1 AKPGEGGELPGH
13 KVSDAIGKTRKST
26 PGVGLISP
34 PPHHDIYSIEDLKQ
48 LIYDLKCSNPRS
60 RVSVKLVSEV
70 GVGIVAS
77 GVAKAKADHI
87 LISGHDGGTGAS
99 RWTSIKY
106 AGLPWELGLAET
118 HQTLVLNDLRGRVI
132 VQTDGQ
138 IRTGRDV
145 AIACLL
151 GAEEWGFATTPLIA
165 LGCIMMRKCHL
176 NTCPVGIATQDP
188 ELRKKFDGQPE
199 HVINFFYYI
208 AEECRQIM
216 AKLGFRKIND
226 MVGRTDKLKVNESL
240 RNAKTANI
248 DLTPILT
255 PAFTLRPGVATHN
268 VLKQDHKLYIRL
280 DNKLIDESE
289 PALTKRKKVEI
300 DCEIL
305 NTDRALGT
313 TLSNHISKKF
323 GEHGLPDDTIHVRI
337 KGSAGQSFGAFLAS
351 GVTLELE
358 GDCNDYVGKGLS
370 GGRIIVYPPKVST
383 FKSEENIIVGNV
395 CLYGATSGQAF
406 FRGIAAERFCVRNS
420 GAIAVVE
427 GVGDH
432 GCEYMTGGRV
442 LVLGPTGRNF
452 AAGMSGG
459 IAYVLDITQDFR
471 TKCNKE
477 MVDLETVND
486 PEEISFL
493 RNLIEDHRH
502 YTQSEV
508 ADRILKNFNQV
519 LPLIVKIMP
528 VDYKAV
534 LEKQKRLAEEA
545 QKKKEQ
551 PPLPQISV
559 KKEAEPSVVDIED
572 SMVDEEAAKKR
583 AETLDKV
590 RGFMKYKRKVDNY
603 RNPVKRIKDWKEIN
617 ARLNDAQLKV
627 QAARCMDC
635 GVPFCQSDS
644 GCPIGN
650 IIPKWNDLSIECAI
664 IDKGFEM
671 GWIIPNPPAI
681 RTGKKVAIIGSG
693 PAGLAAA
700 DQLNKAGHTVTIYDR
715 NDRFGG
721 LLMYGIP
728 NMKLDKKTVQRR
740 IDLLAQEGIKFVAN
754 AHVGVN
760 VDATKVRLENDA
772 LIVATGATWP
782 RDLPIP
788 NRNLDG
794 IYFAMEYLQLNTQS
808 LLDSNL
814 QNGKYIDAKDKNVIV
829 IGGGDTGCDCIGTA
843 VRHGAKSVVNFE
855 LLPEPPAKRAND
867 NPWPQFPRVFKVDY
881 GHAEVQMQFGKDPRE
896 YCVLSKEF
904 VSDGNGKVKDWSK
917 DASGRWVMK
926 EIPGTE
932 QFFQADLVFLAMGFL
947 GPEDKLLNSLGLKI
961 DQRKNIETPKG
972 RYSTAV
978 PGVFAAGDCR
988 RGQSLIVWGIN
999 EGRQAARE
1007 VDQYLMGNTI
1017 LPVSGGIKQ

>member
-1 AKPGEGGELPGH
+1 
-13 KVSDAIGKTRKST
+13 
-26 PGVGLISP
+26 
-34 PPHHDIYSIEDLKQ
+34 
-48 LIYDLKCSNPRS
+48 
-60 RVSVKLVSEV
+60 
-70 GVGIVAS
+70 
-77 GVAKAKADHI
+77 
-87 LISGHDGGTGAS
+87 
-99 RWTSIKY
+99 
-106 AGLPWELGLAET
+106 
-118 HQTLVLNDLRGRVI
+118 
-132 VQTDGQ
+132 
-138 IRTGRDV
+138 
-145 AIACLL
+145 
-151 GAEEWGFATTPLIA
+151 
-165 LGCIMMRKCHL
+165 
-176 NTCPVGIATQDP
+176 
-188 ELRKKFDGQPE
+188 
-199 HVINFFYYI
+199 
-208 AEECRQIM
+208 
-216 AKLGFRKIND
+216 
-226 MVGRTDKLKVNESL
+226 
-240 RNAKTANI
+240 TANI

-289 PALTKRKKVEI
+289 PALTKKQKVEI
-300 DCEIL
+300 DCGIL

-313 TLSNHISKKF
+313 TLSNHISKRY
-323 GEHGLPDDTIHVRI
+323 GEHGLSDGTIHVKI

-358 GDCNDYVGKGLS
+358 GDANDYVGKGLS
-370 GGRIIVYPPKVST
+370 GGHLIVYPPKVST

-395 CLYGATSGQAF
+395 CLYGATSGKAF

-420 GAIAVVE
+420 GAVAVVE

-442 LVLGPTGRNF
+442 VVLGSTGRNF

-459 IAYVLDITQDFR
+459 IAYVLDISQDFK
-471 TKCNKE
+471 TKCNTE

-486 PEEISFL
+486 PEEVSFL
-493 RNLIEDHRH
+493 RGLIEDYRH
-502 YTQSEV
+502 YTKSEI
-508 ADRILKNFNQV
+508 ADRVLKNFNQV
-519 LPLIVKIMP
+519 LPRFVKIIP

-545 QKKKEQ
+545 LKKKEQ
-551 PPLPQISV
+551 PPLSQTSV
-559 KKEAEPSVVDIED
+559 KVEPSVVDIED
-572 SMVDEEAAKKR
+572 SMVDEEAAKKKS
-583 AETLDKV
+583 EILDKV

-603 RNPVKRIKDWKEIN
+603 RNPLKRIKDWKEIN
-617 ARLNDAQLKV
+617 ARLNDSQLKV

-650 IIPKWNDLSIECAI
+650 IIPKWNDLVFKNQWLDALNRLMMTNNFPEFTGRVCPAPCEGACVLGINELPVSIKSIECAI

-671 GWIIPNPPAI
+671 GWIVPNPPSI

-693 PAGLAAA
+693 PAGLSAA

-760 VDATKVRLENDA
+760 VDAAKIRLENDA

-814 QNGKYIDAKDKNVIV
+814 QNGKYIDAKDKHVIV

-843 VRHGAKSVVNFE
+843 MRHGAKSIVNFE
-855 LLPEPPAKRAND
+855 LLPEPPTKRAVD

-881 GHAEVQMQFGKDPRE
+881 GHAEVQMQSGKDPRE

-904 VSDGNGKVKDWSK
+904 VSDGNGKVKGINTIRVDWSK
-917 DASGRWVMK
+917 DGSGRWIMK

-932 QFFQADLVFLAMGFL
+932 QFFQADLVFLSMGFL